1 MSKIPLPQR
10 GQPIDLSYIST
21 IASAVNE
28 LASAQTSSSRSYLT
42 VDTRVAGTQ
51 SVRTSD
57 ARIIG
62 GYALVT
68 NKNTVKIGQEESF
81 SYSFSGGTTFQYPPI
96 VTATAINIDG
106 TPAGESVNIILRQ
119 VNNDRV
125 DGVVRFNTD
134 GVASVGIHLI
144 AIGVAAGTTT

>member
-1 MSKIPLPQR
+1 MAKIPLPQR

-21 IASAVNE
+21 LATAINE
-28 LASAQTSSSRSYLT
+28 LASAQTSSTKSYMT
-42 VDTRVAGTQ
+42 VDTPSAGKQ

-62 GYALVT
+62 GYLVVT
-68 NKNTVKIGQEESF
+68 NKNTVKIGQEETF

-106 TPAGESVNIILRQ
+106 TPAGESVNIILKQ
-119 VNNDRV
+119 VSRDKI
-125 DGVVRFNTD
+125 DGLVRFNTD
-134 GVASVGIHLI
+134 GVASVGINII
-144 AIGVAAGTTT
+144 AIGIAAGTIM

>member
-10 GQPIDLSYIST
+10 GQPIDLAYIST
-21 IASAVNE
+21 IANAVND
-28 LASAQTSSSRSYLT
+28 LSIAQTSSSKSYMT
-42 VDTRVAGTQ
+42 VDTASAGPQ

-62 GYALVT
+62 GSIVVT
-68 NKNTVKIGQEESF
+68 NKNTVKIGQEEDF
-81 SYSFSGGTTFQYPPI
+81 SYPFQGGTTFQYPPI

-119 VNNDRV
+119 VNRDRV

-134 GVASVGIHLI
+134 GVASVGVNLI